1 MEQTNKTTEAQRN
14 AIKKYDA
21 KTYQKKTFRFHKE
34 KDIDVLEKLAAVDS
48 QNSYIIDLIRKDINK

>member
-1 MEQTNKTTEAQRN
+1 MYIIKYADRN
-14 AIKKYDA
+14 LPTHCAYDA

-48 QNSYIIDLIRKDINK
+48 QNAYIIDLIRKDINK

>member
-21 KTYQKKTFRFHKE
+21 KTYQKKTFIFHKE

-48 QNSYIIDLIRKDINK
+48 QNAYIIDLIRKDINK